1 VLKILNS
8 QQYQIFAINFEA
20 FSARSRKKSEE
31 KVFRVE
37 MRFLML
43 EIFRRERR
51 RKFDEIFRGIFDAV
65 CDFNGRWSWNLIF
78 IAVFEEKK
86 FKVKF

>member
-1 VLKILNS
+1 
-8 QQYQIFAINFEA
+8 
-20 FSARSRKKSEE
+20 
-31 KVFRVE
+31 